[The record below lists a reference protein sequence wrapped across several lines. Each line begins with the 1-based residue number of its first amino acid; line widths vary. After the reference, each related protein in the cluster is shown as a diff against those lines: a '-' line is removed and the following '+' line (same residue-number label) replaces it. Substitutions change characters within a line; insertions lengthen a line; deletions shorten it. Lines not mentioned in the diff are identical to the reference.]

1 MAGFFSWI
9 SAIFSGPGTEKRRS
23 EPKLLNPS
31 AWQTEH
37 EPADEL
43 PTNNLEENLFCW
55 LLDAPPLKLNKELD
69 SKDVAALDTLKQRVR
84 RQTLEELPRKPMTLP
99 SLTRAIADDKA
110 GRKGLADIILGDP
123 ALTDQILHV
132 ANSPMF
138 RVGDKSIE
146 SVDQAVFLL
155 GLNGIR
161 NVISAAVM
169 RPMMAARNSREAQ
182 FAQKVWRWGLTCAR
196 AAEMVARLE
205 KKDGSSYFMTGLMP
219 ALSYITLQRELVR
232 ICRAAD
238 PAVEPSPGLSH
249 KALSRFQWATAQVLA
264 SEWQLPPE
272 YHARLMEAERP
283 TPDQT
288 HAPLNDGIIIGTREI
303 LRHAN
308 QPNMAE
314 DEVLKLVHIRPEH
327 LAQIQR
333 AILDSAKAGSRAGA

>member
-9 SAIFSGPGTEKRRS
+9 SAMFSAPGTEKKRS

-31 AWQTEH
+31 ARQTEH
-37 EPADEL
+37 ESADEL

-55 LLDAPPLKLNKELD
+55 LLDAPPLKLNAELD
-69 SKDVAALDTLKQRVR
+69 RNDVAALDALKQRVR

-99 SLTRAIADDKA
+99 SLTRAISDDKA

-138 RVGDKSIE
+138 RVGDKPIE

-169 RPMMAARNSREAQ
+169 RPMMAARNSREAL

-196 AAEMVARLE
+196 AAEMVAQVE
-205 KKDGSSYFMTGLMP
+205 GKEDGSIYFMSGLLP
-219 ALSYITLQRELVR
+219 ALSYITLQRELLC
-232 ICRAAD
+232 ICRAAAQ
-238 PAVEPSPGLSH
+238 PTEPSPGLIH
-249 KALSRFQWATAQVLA
+249 RALSQFQWETAQVLA
-264 SEWQLPPE
+264 DKWQLPPD
-272 YHARLMEAERP
+272 YHAKLMEAERP
-283 TPDQT
+283 KPDQA
-288 HAPLNDGIIIGTREI
+288 HAPLNDGIIIGTREM

-308 QPNMAE
+308 QRNMSE
-314 DEVLKLVHIRPEH
+314 EEVLKLVHIKPE
-327 LAQIQR
+327 QFTRIQR
-333 AILDSAKAGSRAGA
+333 TILDSIKEGSR

>member
-9 SAIFSGPGTEKRRS
+9 SAMFSRPEPDKIQS
-23 EPKLLNPS
+23 EPKLLNS
-31 AWQTEH
+31 STIQTEH
-37 EPADEL
+37 ERAGQL
-43 PTNNLEENLFCW
+43 STNDLEQNLFCW
-55 LLDAPPLKLNKELD
+55 LLDAPPATLGRELD
-69 SKDVAALDTLKQRVR
+69 RNAQSVLDILEQRIH

-99 SLTRAIADDKA
+99 VLTRALADEKA
-110 GRKGLADIILGDP
+110 DRKGLTDIILSDP
-123 ALTDQILHV
+123 ALTDQLLHV

-138 RVGDKSIE
+138 RVGEKPIE

-155 GLNGIR
+155 GVNGIR

>member
-9 SAIFSGPGTEKRRS
+9 SAIFSPPGPEKIHS
-23 EPKLLNPS
+23 EPKLLNS
-31 AWQTEH
+31 STIQTEH
-37 EPADEL
+37 EPTEQL
-43 PTNNLEENLFCW
+43 STNDLEQNLFCW
-55 LLDAPPLKLNKELD
+55 LLDTPSLTLGRELD
-69 SKDVAALDTLKQRVR
+69 RNAQSVLDILEQRIH
-84 RQTLEELPRKPMTLP
+84 RQTLEELPRRPMTLP
-99 SLTRAIADDKA
+99 VLTRALADDKA
-110 GRKGLADIILGDP
+110 DRKALTNIILSDP
-123 ALTDQILHV
+123 ALTDQLLHV

-138 RVGDKSIE
+138 RVGEKPIE
-146 SVDQAVFLL
+146 SVDHAVFLL
-155 GLNGIR
+155 GVNGIR

-169 RPMMAARNSREAQ
+169 RPLMAARNSREAQ
-182 FAQKVWRWGLTCAR
+182 FVQRVWRWALTCAK
-196 AAEMVARLE
+196 AAEMVAQQKGL
-205 KKDGSSYFMTGLMP
+205 DGSSYFMTGLMP

-232 ICRAAD
+232 VCRAAD
-238 PAVEPSPGLSH
+238 PAVEPSPGLTH

-283 TPDQT
+283 KPDQT

-314 DEVLKLVHIRPEH
+314 DEVLKLIHIRPEH

-333 AILDSAKAGSRAGA
+333 AILDSVKAGSRAGA